1 MPTNYKNIPEELRAL
16 GAVFALGNT
25 NKNPVCRD
33 YKLTW
38 SDKSIHMTFDEA
50 AQKLSKTYPYI
61 GIFVKDP
68 EVIAAGY
75 CFIDLDGKGHKKP
88 KEISLTDEEWGAL
101 VQEWDNDL
109 QRVKRGD
116 FSRGG
121 KFSDMI
127 TAADTYAEISLSGNG
142 AHIIY
147 KGEKINVNEPGN
159 IETTNKFIILTGYTI
174 PQHNKI
180 NVIKDTSALES
191 AAKRHTLKAPET
203 AHAQSVT
210 ASPSFPHSAPSDSD
224 RGSPDL
230 YAVSGACVHFLD
242 TTLIP
247 SKGKDMKIC
256 PLCRSGLGPNG
267 TGAFHVIERGGGWI
281 GKIGTCQ
288 IPNCILHKGG
298 DEIQITFAIK
308 HGWLP
313 PSLKEDSRTYLE
325 CAKVLSKDF
334 NIPLQSSAA
343 IDFKEP
349 IDETELLQAF
359 PEIIVTETQAPL
371 PDIKP
376 IFDYLP
382 EISAYLSDSERRRPF
397 KTGFADLDEALGGGL
412 YPEQVTLIG
421 AVPSLGKTTF
431 ALQIADNVAR
441 SGKPVVYFALEM
453 SQAELFARSV
463 SRISYEHDSE
473 NALTQLDVMN
483 LFNKPERL
491 GKPKFDNLRGAADEY
506 TRDISHKLYII
517 ERRQNAQPN
526 TDKRLSVFDIQSIT
540 KQVLQKEGQRP
551 LVVIDYF
558 QIMRPHTNTTQEY
571 DVLKCAATTLKEL
584 ARELKLHILVISSF
598 NRNNYDLK
606 ANYAAFKG
614 TGELEY
620 SADNVIGMQAAGAGE
635 QGFDINREKRKDPR
649 NIELVLLKTRAVKTG
664 ETYKVDYYPA
674 YNYFVCDGIKTE
686 DEYNTDNYTSSV
698 NSRLQRNADNWRS
711 RLETLRAAF
720 DFVSG
725 GYGGS
730 GTADFDEVKKF
741 MHVTAP
747 TLKAWLSDFDDH
759 FGYDPK
765 TKVITVIRKQD
776 DRPEDVR
783 ETEESIKEL
792 IDPKRRKNRLKGL

>member
-16 GAVFALGNT
+16 GAVFCLGDT
-25 NKNPVCRD
+25 NKNPVGR
-33 YKLTW
+33 YNKRTW
-38 SDKSIHMTFDEA
+38 SDPSIYYTFDEA
-50 AQKLSKTYPYI
+50 LQARSKYCPYI
-61 GIFVKDP
+61 GIITHPKYAPAVS
-68 EVIAAGY
+68 AAGF

-88 KEISLTDEEWGAL
+88 KDIPLTDEEWGAL

-121 KFSDMI
+121 KFSDI
-127 TAADTYAEISLSGNG
+127 IKAADTYAEISVSGNG
-142 AHIIY
+142 VHIIY
-147 KGEKINVNEPGN
+147 KGNKITVNEDGN
-159 IETTNKFIILTGYTI
+159 IENDNPFLLLTGCTI
-174 PQHNKI
+174 GKYKEI
-180 NVIKDTSALES
+180 NVIQDITALDN
-191 AAKRHTLKAPET
+191 AAKRYALKAPELPRV
-203 AHAQSVT
+203 Q
-210 ASPSFPHSAPSDSD
+210 SPSPPPTFDRSPSDSD
-224 RGSPDL
+224 RGKPDL
-230 YAVSGACVHFLD
+230 QALTPSCNYTLD

-247 SKGKDMKIC
+247 SKGANMYIC
-256 PLCRSGLGPNG
+256 PLCGSG
-267 TGAFHVIERGGGWI
+267 TGANHTGALHVIEKDGHRI
-281 GKIGTCQ
+281 GKCHKPG
-288 IPNCILHKGG
+288 CILHRGG
-298 DEIQITFAIK
+298 DEVQLVYAIK
-308 HGWLP
+308 YKQLP
-313 PSLKEDSRTYLE
+313 PSLKEDPRTYLE
-325 CAKVLSKDF
+325 CAKVLSKDMGV
-334 NIPLQSSAA
+334 PLISSAA

-359 PEIIVTETQAPL
+359 PEIIVTETQQPL